1 MSTDDTQDIMLQA
14 QCLCKGFT
22 FTAQITRQNLPLE
35 GSMCHCTSCR
45 NVTGAMYSS
54 DTNWPGP
61 RDEVLNSNLKRYE
74 FTANVTVMFCG
85 TCSAPMFWDEHYQ
98 NKANHLSVFTGVLKD
113 VDDGNLIRF
122 VDQIFVGDTEDGGIS
137 PWLQDVNH
145 NGPKPRIWE
154 GRSGKSN
161 ELHEDL
167 LAAKGNVPSEKVAK
181 TGIPMHCRCKG
192 VQLVFRPGNVN
203 FSTMDPKD
211 IPGYIDRAS
220 HKHLATLDPCNSC
233 RLSIGVDMMNWTF
246 ALPAQIEFAEASE
259 GNKFPQNTHELKSA
273 VQSQERDPRYGTLTF
288 YASSPDVQR
297 YFCSRCS
304 ATVFYTVD
312 DRPDVIDVAVGLLH
326 APEGARAE
334 SVLAWNLGAQ
344 MMSEKEFGDTWR
356 GNLVKSVKAGSE
368 KWRTKKG
375 YEKTWFRVNGEE
387 AQNKA

>member
-1 MSTDDTQDIMLQA
+1 MSTDDNQDIMLQA

-22 FTAQITRQNLPLE
+22 FTTQIPRQSLPLE
-35 GSMCHCTSCR
+35 GSMCHCKSCR
-45 NVTGAMYSS
+45 NVTGAMFSS

-61 RDEVLNSNLKRYE
+61 LNIILDSDLKRYE
-74 FTANVTVMFCG
+74 FTANVTILFCG
-85 TCSAPMFWDEHYQ
+85 TCSTPMFWDEHYQ
-98 NKANHLSVFTGVLKD
+98 NKPNHLSVFTGVLKD
-113 VDDGNLIRF
+113 VEDGNLIKF
-122 VDQIFVGDTEDGGIS
+122 VDQIFVGDTKDGGIS

-145 NGPKPRIWE
+145 DGSKPRLWE

-161 ELHEDL
+161 ELDEDS
-167 LAAKGNVPSEKVAK
+167 LASKGTVLSEKVAK
-181 TGIPMHCRCKG
+181 TGIAMHCRCKG
-192 VQLVFRPGNVN
+192 VQLVFRPSNVD
-203 FSTMDPKD
+203 FSTMDLSD
-211 IPGYIDRAS
+211 IPGYIDRKS

-233 RLSIGVDMMNWTF
+233 RLSTGIDMMNWTF
-246 ALPAQIEFAEASE
+246 ALPAQIEFAESSE
-259 GNKFPQNTHELKSA
+259 GSKFPQNTHELKNA
-273 VQSQERDPRYGTLTF
+273 VQSAERDSRYGTLTF

-312 DRPDVIDVAVGLLH
+312 DRPNVIDVAVGLLH

-368 KWRTKKG
+368 KWRIKKG
-375 YEKTWFRVNGEE
+375 YEKTWSRLNIEE
-387 AQNKA
+387 AQKKS